1 LANKNSILHLG
12 ITTPN
17 LQTCN
22 QNKQKLAK
30 LCVNLVKTFETFAKM
45 PHCNL
50 NLRKML
56 NPTHGRRSK
65 ELKLQQNP

>member
-1 LANKNSILHLG
+1 
-12 ITTPN
+12 
-17 LQTCN
+17 LQTYY
-22 QNKQKLAK
+22 QNKHKLAK
-30 LCVNLVKTFETFAKM
+30 LCVNLVKAFETFAKM

-50 NLRKML
+50 NLQTML